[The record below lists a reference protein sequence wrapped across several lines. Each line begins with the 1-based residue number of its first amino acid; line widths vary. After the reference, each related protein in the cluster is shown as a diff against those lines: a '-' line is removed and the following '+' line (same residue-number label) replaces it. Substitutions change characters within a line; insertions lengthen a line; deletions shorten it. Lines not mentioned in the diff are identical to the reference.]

1 MASSLKYTPIDEIPK
16 IHQRARDAYRS
27 GKAKSIAFRKDQIA
41 QVGYMLRDNEERFIE
56 AAKRDLGRPPQETLF
71 IDFAA
76 VYIDVK
82 LMYDNV
88 EKWTKPR
95 RVGFNL
101 NFAPMN
107 PRVKSEPKGVVLA
120 IAPFN
125 VPIFVLMSPLVG
137 AIAGGNAVVMKPSE
151 QSPACAALITE
162 LVEKYLDRDMFHVIN
177 GAVPETTAILELPWD
192 HSALL
197 ILSRTTRVGRV
208 VAQAAGKHLTPL
220 TMEVNHVLHRSISS
234 SSWIGKNP
242 VVIDPRCDVR
252 LAAKRTLWGRVCNAG
267 QACVSPEY
275 VLVPREFQDT
285 FIEALREVYKEFYPE
300 GPKNSDSFSRMV
312 SEAHAARIKRLIDET
327 KGTVVFGG
335 DADIPER
342 YVGPTVVKDVK
353 PDDVLMSEEIF
364 GPVLAVVPVKNVDE
378 ALEII
383 RSKDHPLA
391 VYVFSQDDAFLKKV
405 FENTESGAALAN
417 ETFIHLGV
425 PGLPAGGVG
434 ASGYGYYTGKEMF
447 DQFTHIRVTL
457 NNPSWVDK
465 IGFGFRFP
473 PYKKENLKQL
483 RALSPALPPRPKGK
497 SDGSASS
504 LKRWDLWLAFVLV
517 GATSV
522 LLTGYGRD
530 FVKSLTSASA

>member
-1 MASSLKYTPIDEIPK
+1 MSTSLKYTPIDEIPK
-16 IHQRARDAYRS
+16 IHQRAREAYRS
-27 GKAKSIAFRKDQIA
+27 GKAKSIAFRKEQIA

-88 EKWTKPR
+88 EKWTKSR

-107 PRVKSEPKGVVLA
+107 PRVKAEPKGVVLA

-137 AIAGGNAVVMKPSE
+137 AIAGGNAVVLKPSE
-151 QSPACAALITE
+151 QSPACAALIAE

-177 GAVPETTAILELPWD
+177 GAVPETSAMLELPWD
-192 HSALL
+192 HIMFTGS
-197 ILSRTTRVGRV
+197 TRVGRI

-220 TMEVNHVLHRSISS
+220 TMELG
-234 SSWIGKNP
+234 GKNP
-242 VVIDPRCDVR
+242 VVIDPKCDVH

-300 GPKNSDSFSRMV
+300 GPKNSDSFARMV

-327 KGTVVFGG
+327 KGTIVFGG
-335 DADIPER
+335 DVDIPDR
-342 YVGPTVVKDVK
+342 YVGPTVVRDVK
-353 PDDVLMSEEIF
+353 PDDVLMDEEIF
-364 GPVLAVVPVKNVDE
+364 GPVLVVVPVKDVDE

-383 RSKDHPLA
+383 RSKDRPLA

-405 FENTESGAALAN
+405 FDNTESGAALAN

-447 DQFTHIRVTL
+447 DQFTHIRVSL

-483 RALSPALPPRPKGK
+483 RALSPALPPRPKGN
-497 SDGSASS
+497 GVRTGSS
-504 LKRWDLWLAFVLV
+504 LKRWGFWLAFVLV

-530 FVKSLTSASA
+530 LVKPLISA